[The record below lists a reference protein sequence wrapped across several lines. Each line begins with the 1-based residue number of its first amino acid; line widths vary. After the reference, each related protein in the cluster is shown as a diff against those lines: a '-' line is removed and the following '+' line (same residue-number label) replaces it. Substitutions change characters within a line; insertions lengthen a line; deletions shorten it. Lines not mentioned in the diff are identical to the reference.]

1 MRVTLF
7 LITVIVCFIAAMPV
21 QDTYAQDTIIKKN
34 GDILR
39 AKIIEV
45 GTEEVKFKIYGQE
58 DSPIII
64 LNKSEIKKATV
75 GGQTVISE
83 DVTTESTGKEDV
95 IVKKDGDILKVKV
108 MDIGTDEVKFKLYN
122 KPDGPT
128 ISIKKADI
136 KTMKVDGQTVI
147 DSKGGSGED
156 LIIKK
161 DGSII
166 KAKISEIGTDEVKFK
181 LYNNPD
187 GPILSLKKSE
197 INSVKVDGQSV
208 YEYKADPRS
217 ISNAAILDKASTLK
231 FHFFSPLSHHLA
243 FSYEWMKKPGFNL
256 EAGFGIYGIGVS
268 PWDKALNI
276 SPRGAFVRFGPKFL
290 LGSSSE
296 VEVEGI
302 KYSHPIKGRYFK
314 PEITLSVLSLTYR
327 VDTGNIFTGN
337 GTTSPGTTSFTNKYQ
352 SLVINLIYGRQ
363 RIYGN
368 TITLSYY
375 FGLGYGFESKRTI
388 GTRPTF
394 WYGDFDWRRYSYWYM
409 GKNFP
414 LTITAG
420 FAIGYILRTPDWLTG
435 KKAIVNRPPTR
446 HSMDK

>member
-1 MRVTLF
+1 MRAALF
-7 LITVIVCFIAAMPV
+7 LTFITVCFFAAMPV
-21 QDTYAQDTIIKKN
+21 RDIHAQDTIIKKD
-34 GDILR
+34 GSLLK
-39 AKIIEV
+39 AKIIEI
-45 GTEEVKFKIYGQE
+45 GTEEVKFKIYGAE
-58 DSPIII
+58 DSPVII

-75 GGQTVISE
+75 GGQIVINE
-83 DVTTESTGKEDV
+83 NVTDIDPGKEDI
-95 IVKKDGDILKVKV
+95 IVKKDGDVLKVKV
-108 MDIGTDEVKFKLYN
+108 IDIGTEEVKFKLYN

-128 ISIKKADI
+128 ISVKKTDI

-147 DSKGGSGED
+147 DSKGGNGED

-166 KAKISEIGTDEVKFK
+166 KAKISEIGTEEVKFK
-181 LYNNPD
+181 LHNNPD

-197 INSVKVDGQSV
+197 ISNVKVDGQSV

-243 FSYEWMKKPGFNL
+243 FSYEWMKKPGFNW
-256 EAGFGIYGIGVS
+256 EAGLGIYGPGVS
-268 PWDKALNI
+268 PWDKAQGLKPKGTFI
-276 SPRGAFVRFGPKFL
+276 RFGPKFL
-290 LGSSSE
+290 LGSSSD
-296 VEVEGI
+296 VEMEGV

-314 PEITLSVLSLTYR
+314 PEITLSALSITYTR
-327 VDTGNIFTGN
+327 DTGNYMGTGIVHY
-337 GTTSPGTTSFTNKYQ
+337 TNKYQ

-363 RIYGN
+363 LIYGN

-375 FGLGYGFESKRTI
+375 FGLGYGFESKTTT
-388 GTRPTF
+388 GTKPTSI
-394 WYGDFDWRRYSYWYM
+394 WYDEFDWRRYSYWYM
-409 GKNFP
+409 GRNFP

-435 KKAIVNRPPTR
+435 KKAIVNKAPTR